1 MQRLMRSTNFGQGS
15 ALLTAM
21 LCAGLVTAQFIAGK
35 ATRDALFLAHLNVTS
50 LPAITVA
57 TSATSILLVIIN
69 SNVLRGLS
77 PAVFVSGA
85 FVLNAVLLLAEWGL
99 TFRAPVIAVVAV
111 YLQISGFGPMLG
123 SGFWLIASERFDPR
137 TAKQRF
143 GQIAGVGTLGG
154 LLGGLLAER
163 IAATVGIEAMLPVLA
178 ALNFLC
184 AWHIRR
190 LATGSLAS
198 VKSATV
204 EVSTDL
210 AAEATRSGL
219 QVLARA
225 PYLRL
230 LAGIVLLGAIGAG
243 LADYLLK
250 MQAVATFEQAE
261 TLLRFFAIYYAA
273 TSLITFVVQTSSSR
287 FVLEKFGLSATTATP
302 SAALFLGGLGG
313 LLAPGLAAVTAARA
327 GESVFRNSLFRAG
340 YELFYTPVHPTEK
353 RAAKSIIDVGFDRLG
368 DAVGGGV
375 VRLLLM
381 LAPARQYGAMM
392 MGAMVCSAGALILAT
407 RLSRGYMQ
415 TLESNLR
422 NRALELDLSETA
434 DLTTRTVM
442 LRTISGLDRP
452 RTAERRET
460 ANRPPTAQDA
470 TVFQSPDMVQ
480 IAALR
485 SRDRE
490 RIVPVLQ
497 NEDGIS
503 AALVTHVIPLLAWDP
518 VAHEAMNALR
528 KVAEER
534 VGELTDA
541 LIDPNQPFAVRRRLA
556 RVLSVCVSQRAVDGL
571 MLGLDDMRFEVRFQC
586 GRSLAAVLEKNPR
599 VWIHKER
606 TFEIVRREVA
616 VSRLVWESHQLLDR
630 VEDAESA
637 SMVDQ
642 FVRAR
647 ASRSL
652 AHVFTLLSLVLPAEP
667 LQIAFRGLQT
677 DDQNLRGTALEYLEG
692 VLPPDIR
699 GRLWP
704 YLEDQRA
711 SVRTAAR
718 PREQILEDL
727 LKSQHS
733 IVLNLEELKRR
744 G

>member
-57 TSATSILLVIIN
+57 TSATSILLVVIN
-69 SNVLRGLS
+69 SNVLRGVS

-85 FVLNAVLLLAEWGL
+85 FVLNAVLLLVEWGL
-99 TFRAPVIAVVAV
+99 TFRAPVVAVVAV

-163 IAATVGIEAMLPVLA
+163 IAATVGVEAMLPVLA
-178 ALNFLC
+178 AVNVLC

-190 LATGSLAS
+190 LATGALANM
-198 VKSATV
+198 KSPTV

-243 LADYLLK
+243 VADYLLK
-250 MQAVATFEQAE
+250 VQAVATFERGE
-261 TLLRFFAIYYAA
+261 TLLRFFAFYYAA

-287 FVLEKFGLSATTATP
+287 FVLEKFGLGATTGTP
-302 SAALFLGGLGG
+302 SGALLLGGIGA

-340 YELFYTPVHPTEK
+340 YELFYTPVQPAEK
-353 RAAKSIIDVGFDRLG
+353 RAAKSIVDVGFDRLG

-381 LAPARQYGAMM
+381 LAPARQYGAMLM
-392 MGAMVCSAGALILAT
+392 AAIVCSAGALVLAT
-407 RLSRGYMQ
+407 RLSRGYIQ

-422 NRALELDLSETA
+422 NRALELDLSDTT

-452 RTAERRET
+452 RTSERRDT
-460 ANRPPTAQDA
+460 LNRPPTAQDT

-541 LIDPNQPFAVRRRLA
+541 LLDPNQPFAVRRRLA
-556 RVLSVCVSQRAVDGL
+556 RVLSVGVSQRAVDGL

-586 GRSLAAVLEKNPR
+586 GRSLAAILEKNPR

-606 TFEIVRREVA
+606 MFEIVRREVA

-630 VEDAESA
+630 LEDTESA
-637 SMVDQ
+637 SVVDQ

-677 DDQNLRGTALEYLEG
+677 NDQNLRGTALEYLEG

-699 GRLWP
+699 SRLWP
-704 YLEDQRA
+704 YLEDQRVSA
-711 SVRTAAR
+711 PAGR
-718 PREQILEDL
+718 PREEILEDL
-727 LKSQHS
+727 LKSQQS
-733 IVLNLEELKRR
+733 IMLNLEDLKRR